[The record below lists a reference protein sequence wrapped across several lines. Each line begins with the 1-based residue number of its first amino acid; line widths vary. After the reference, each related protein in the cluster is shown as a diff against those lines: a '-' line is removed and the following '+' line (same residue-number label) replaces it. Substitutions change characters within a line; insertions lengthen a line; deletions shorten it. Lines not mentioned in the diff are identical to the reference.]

1 MTEMPEG
8 WSVDVDGANIVVSFP
23 GGDQDGRRVLS
34 RHDARVLRVQLHL
47 AYLLAGRN
55 RWSTGVELGAT
66 SEEVAALRAVMQDHP
81 DLRGADITYQVAAEL
96 LERLKAYV
104 GHNLERIPPSAMS
117 AEPVS
122 TAPVTEP
129 GGAAAPGELPRGWSI
144 RARGHQVEFIVP
156 ASAADGYFDLRIEEA
171 LAVGVAITQQA
182 ERARLAWLEARQRAI
197 EETSGSLSSA
207 FEPDELRDAR
217 KDWSE

>member
-23 GGDQDGRRVLS
+23 DGDEAGRRMLS

-55 RWSTGVELGAT
+55 RWSAGAGPGVT
-66 SEEVAALRAVMQDHP
+66 SEEVAALRAVMRDHP
-81 DLRGADITYQVAAEL
+81 DLLGADITYQVAAEL
-96 LERLKAYV
+96 LERFKAYV
-104 GHNLERIPPSAMS
+104 GRNLERIPPSSMS

-122 TAPVTEP
+122 TAPVTEA
-129 GGAAAPGELPRGWSI
+129 GGATATSELPRGWSI
-144 RARGHQVEFIVP
+144 RARGHEVEFIVP

>member
-1 MTEMPEG
+1 MSPMPEG

-23 GGDQDGRRVLS
+23 EGDQDGRRVLS

-47 AYLLAGRN
+47 AHLLAGRN
-55 RWSTGVELGAT
+55 RWSTGAEPGAT
-66 SEEVAALRAVMQDHP
+66 SEEVAAIRAVTQDHP

-96 LERLKAYV
+96 LEHFKAYV
-104 GHNLERIPPSAMS
+104 GRNLERIPLSSMS

-129 GGAAAPGELPRGWSI
+129 EGATATGGLPRGWSI
-144 RARGHQVEFIVP
+144 RAKGHEVEFIVP
-156 ASAADGYFDLRIEEA
+156 ASAEDGYFDLRIEEA
-171 LAVGVAITQQA
+171 LAVGVAVTQQA
-182 ERARLAWLEARQRAI
+182 EWARLAWLEARQRAI

-207 FEPDELRDAR
+207 FEPDELRDLR